1 MLRRMGRNLRTLL
14 WAFALSLSVWVAAVT
29 AADPDEVRAYPA
41 PVTVEIVGQ
50 DPSLVIR
57 GDPPAQ
63 VEVTLRAPRS
73 VWDQLMARPGSIRA
87 LLDLSGLSAGEHPL
101 SFQIQVDVRPVR
113 IVTASPSS
121 VTLTLE
127 ALASRT
133 LSLDMNLSGQP
144 AIGYQSGTPALEPSQ
159 VLVSGPESLV
169 ASAARAIV
177 QINLDGIRE
186 GIDQS
191 LPVEIVDM
199 NGQPLKGL
207 TLNPEAI
214 HVTVPVSQQG
224 GFRDMAV
231 KVIVHG
237 QVASGYRLDNIS
249 VFPPVVTVFSSNSSL
264 INELPGVVETQP
276 LNLDG
281 IGDNLTTRLEL
292 NLPQGVS
299 IVGEQTVLI
308 QAGVSPIESSLTL
321 SGEKVEVI
329 GLPSGMSAQISPA
342 SVDVILSG
350 PLPLLDTLTRQDV
363 RVSVDVTGLGPG
375 THQLTPKIEILIS
388 DVAVE
393 SVLPGTV
400 EVVLILNSTP
410 TPRP

>member
-177 QINLDGIRE
+177 QINLTGSARA
-186 GIDQS
+186 S
-191 LPVEIVDM
+191 
-199 NGQPLKGL
+199 
-207 TLNPEAI
+207 TNPCRWKSWI
-214 HVTVPVSQQG
+214 
-224 GFRDMAV
+224 
-231 KVIVHG
+231 
-237 QVASGYRLDNIS
+237 
-249 VFPPVVTVFSSNSSL
+249 
-264 INELPGVVETQP
+264 
-276 LNLDG
+276 
-281 IGDNLTTRLEL
+281 
-292 NLPQGVS
+292 
-299 IVGEQTVLI
+299 
-308 QAGVSPIESSLTL
+308 
-321 SGEKVEVI
+321 
-329 GLPSGMSAQISPA
+329 
-342 SVDVILSG
+342 
-350 PLPLLDTLTRQDV
+350 
-363 RVSVDVTGLGPG
+363 
-375 THQLTPKIEILIS
+375 
-388 DVAVE
+388 
-393 SVLPGTV
+393 
-400 EVVLILNSTP
+400 
-410 TPRP
+410 